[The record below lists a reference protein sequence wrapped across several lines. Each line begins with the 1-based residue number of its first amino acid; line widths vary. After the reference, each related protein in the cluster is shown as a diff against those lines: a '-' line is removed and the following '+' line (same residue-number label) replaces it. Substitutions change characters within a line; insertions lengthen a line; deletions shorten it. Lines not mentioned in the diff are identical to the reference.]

1 MVHRIFLKFYMKLAG
16 LNGQKLRKPNFSEK
30 FPVLGGKPKI
40 STKIRLFRPLSKVY
54 SIDVYFLPKKWCIT
68 VFFMLIQ
75 KPLVWKNMS
84 LQLWPKMLVTNW
96 IAVSFDHQY
105 PLKKSIDTL
114 DFLHRDNDH
123 QRKVASTRLDYF
135 WLGITSCASLPIRF

>member
-1 MVHRIFLKFYMKLAG
+1 MI
-16 LNGQKLRKPNFSEK
+16 
-30 FPVLGGKPKI
+30 
-40 STKIRLFRPLSKVY
+40 
-54 SIDVYFLPKKWCIT
+54 
-68 VFFMLIQ
+68 IQ

-123 QRKVASTRLDYF
+123 QGKVASNRLDYF
-135 WLGITSCASLPIRF
+135 WLGITSCASRPIRF